1 MMTFHDRYAR
11 RGAEDA
17 PEISYSATR
26 LFKFARALAAVA
38 ALGGLVSACASAARS
53 TALVSEV
60 TSATLVKESS
70 PLYRAVSVGEVTGGE
85 DTTLISKSKL
95 SNQAF
100 RGALSTSLDVI
111 GALKGDVFGGAPII
125 VEAEIQEIKQPN
137 LQISFTAYAR
147 IQYKVFAAK
156 DGKQLF
162 SQTISSK
169 ARVKI
174 TESVVREE
182 RIRLATEGAARNNL
196 QIFLRAFVGH
206 SRANPARYREAVA
219 DDE

>member
-1 MMTFHDRYAR
+1 MMTLHDRYAGR
-11 RGAEDA
+11 SAASARQG
-17 PEISYSATR
+17 PLGATR
-26 LFKFARALAAVA
+26 FFKVARALAAVA
-38 ALGGLVSACASAARS
+38 ALGGLVGACASAARS

-85 DTTLISKSKL
+85 ETTLISKSKL
-95 SNQAF
+95 SNASF
-100 RGALSTSLDVI
+100 RSALSTSLDVI
-111 GALKGDVFGGAPII
+111 GALKGDLFGGAPLI
-125 VEAEIQEIKQPN
+125 VEAEIEEIKQPN

-147 IQYKVFAAK
+147 IKYKVFAAQ

-162 SQTISSK
+162 SRTVSSK

-196 QIFLRAFVGH
+196 QIFLRSFVAH
-206 SRANPARYREAVA
+206 SRANPARYRAAIA
-219 DDE
+219 DGA